1 MMARSADRAEAEA
14 LPNLARHFYALKDAM
29 RLEMIALM
37 ADRDECTVHE
47 MAATLNKSQPLV
59 SWHLR
64 RLKAAGIVKMRR
76 SGRKV
81 YCSLDRDSIARYQRE
96 FLRLIQPQ
104 LQTSNSKFQ
113 SLIPTESMHGKEV
126 F

>member
-1 MMARSADRAEAEA
+1 MTARSAERAKAKA
-14 LPNLARHFYALKDAM
+14 LRDLARHFYALKDVM

-64 RLKAAGIVKMRR
+64 RLKAAGVVKIRR
-76 SGRKV
+76 SGREV
-81 YCSLDRDSIARYQRE
+81 YCSLDRDSIARSQKE
-96 FLRLIQPQ
+96 FLKLIQAQ
-104 LQTSNSKFQ
+104 LATPTSN
-113 SLIPTESMHGKEV
+113 L
-126 F
+126 

>member
-1 MMARSADRAEAEA
+1 MMARSADRAEAKA
-14 LPNLARHFYALKDAM
+14 LRDLARHFYALKDPM

-81 YCSLDRDSIARYQRE
+81 YCSLDRASIARYQQE

-104 LQTSNSKFQ
+104 LQTPNSKLQTPNSNLQ
-113 SLIPTESMHGKEV
+113 SPISSL
-126 F
+126 